1 MNDRNDEILSAFVD
15 DETSEFESRLMIKEL
30 AADEE
35 KRIRWERYH
44 LIRDTL
50 QRNLPLIIDK
60 NFCHCVRVRIQA
72 ETSADIVSK
81 APNNALFQWLKPIGA
96 MALVSVAAV
105 LGVWSVRIFVGPNSA
120 VNPPLVA
127 HVASQSGQEVKE
139 GQELEKAEKVQATMA
154 WPTTPRAT
162 VRMNSY
168 LVNHAEYAASQS
180 VMPYARI
187 VTYDD
192 MSQR

>member
-15 DETSEFESRLMIKEL
+15 DETSEFESRLLIKEL

-35 KRIRWERYH
+35 KRVRWERYH

-81 APNNALFQWLKPIGA
+81 APNSAQFQRLKSIGA
-96 MALVSVAAV
+96 MALVSVV
-105 LGVWSVRIFVGPNSA
+105 VILGVWGVRIFVGSNST
-120 VNPPLVA
+120 VNTPLVA
-127 HVASQSGQEVKE
+127 NVESQSGHELE
-139 GQELEKAEKVQATMA
+139 EDQELEKAEKVQPTLA
-154 WPTTPRAT
+154 WPATPRAT

-168 LVNHAEYAASQS
+168 LVNHAEYAASRS

-187 VTYDD
+187 VVYD
-192 MSQR
+192 MSRR

>member
-15 DETSEFESRLMIKEL
+15 DETSEFESRLLIKEL

-60 NFCHCVRVRIQA
+60 NFCHGVRVRIQA

-81 APNNALFQWLKPIGA
+81 APNTALFQWLKSIGA
-96 MALVSVAAV
+96 MALVGAVAAIGI
-105 LGVWSVRIFVGPNSA
+105 LSVRIAVGPNSA
-120 VNPPLVA
+120 VNSPLV
-127 HVASQSGQEVKE
+127 VREVSQSGHERKE
-139 GQELEKAEKVQATMA
+139 GHDLEKAENVQTVMAGPAT
-154 WPTTPRAT
+154 PHTT

-187 VTYDD
+187 VAYD